1 MDPILGLVP
10 GMGDWVSWSV
20 SLHLLW
26 GAARLGAG
34 PTLLARMLGNL
45 ALDAATGAVPLLG
58 DLFDMGWKANARN
71 LALLETYVASP
82 EETRAQ
88 SRLLVVGILVAGVGL
103 VVASI
108 GVALWVL
115 RWTVGLVT

>member
-1 MDPILGLVP
+1 
-10 GMGDWVSWSV
+10 
-20 SLHLLW
+20 
-26 GAARLGAG
+26 
-34 PTLLARMLGNL
+34 MLGNL